1 MAHGLRPL
9 MTGNPLSFNRAGLI
23 PLNLARPPHVQT
35 DAGGPAATR
44 PHARK

>member
-9 MTGNPLSFNRAGLI
+9 MTGQPLSFNRAGLI

-35 DAGGPAATR
+35 DTGGPAAAR